1 MKCFRAL
8 ADNPVIEGDLESVA
22 VKKSKKL
29 SDGSVTGLSTP
40 AGGSNSLPSSAS
52 KSDVLALASHVSGG
66 ASSKTKIASK
76 GGVDLSKV
84 AKFFQSKVS

>member
-1 MKCFRAL
+1 
-8 ADNPVIEGDLESVA
+8 LESVA

-52 KSDVLALASHVSGG
+52 KSDVLALATDVSGRT
-66 ASSKTKIASK
+66 SSKNNIVSK
-76 GGVDLSKV
+76 GGVGLSKV
-84 AKFFQSKVS
+84 AKFFQSKVI